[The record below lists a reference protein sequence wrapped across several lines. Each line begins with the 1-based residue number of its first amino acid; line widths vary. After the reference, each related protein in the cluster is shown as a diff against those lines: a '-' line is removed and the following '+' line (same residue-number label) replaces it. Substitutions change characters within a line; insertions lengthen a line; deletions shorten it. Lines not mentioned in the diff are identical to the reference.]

1 MPGDPGQEGEV
12 GEADLPGIEG
22 GEAQGK
28 AVDQVTGGHG
38 TGGGMAG
45 HAALVADPV
54 DRGGRALE
62 VVLVGPGEGAGQD
75 REAHLEEVDAVAEA
89 DEVLAELVLGE
100 LEGRRVEECLDG
112 KDEGGERGPLGG
124 DRLPA
129 GVSLS
134 PRVRAERVERVA
146 QLGIEPVGVGL
157 RPLQGSATP
166 TGHDRLIA
174 NLEHRGSRDHTT
186 HSCSIEHMF
195 ATTDSRSRDPYE

>member
-1 MPGDPGQEGEV
+1 M
-12 GEADLPGIEG
+12 
-22 GEAQGK
+22 
-28 AVDQVTGGHG
+28 
-38 TGGGMAG
+38 
-45 HAALVADPV
+45 
-54 DRGGRALE
+54 
-62 VVLVGPGEGAGQD
+62 
-75 REAHLEEVDAVAEA
+75 AEA

-195 ATTDSRSRDPYE
+195 AQADTHPTPRSKDRSPGRLRTQPSTRFPPRSRMTDRRVDIDASAEPTEKRDDPRRA